1 MKLGAIRSSAVLV
14 VALLTIPSVARGGVL
29 PDAFR
34 DSTDG
39 QFDMSDW
46 LITRKGALAVPMLIT
61 EPAIGYGAGLGVAFF
76 HQSVQE
82 RAEASAASGDGKLEP
97 PSISAA
103 FGMATENGTWAGGA
117 GHFGSWK
124 NDRYRYLGGAAY
136 FAPKLDY
143 YGGGGTLPPISYE
156 LEGWGIIQELSA
168 RMGKSDLFA
177 GARLIYADITGR
189 LDIDKPGLPERD
201 SDVALG
207 GAAAFLNWDSRDNIL
222 TPTRGVN
229 AMLRATMFDGALGSD
244 RDFELYDSY
253 AQIYLKPHP
262 RLVTG
267 LRLDARASDGDTPFY
282 AKPFLQMRGLPA
294 MRYSDDVTALVEA
307 ELRWNVKGRW
317 SLVGFG
323 GTGRV
328 GNEFGDLGEAD
339 AVNAYGTGFRYLLA
353 RRLGLQAGL
362 DVGFGP
368 DDTAVYI
375 QVGNAWR

>member
-1 MKLGAIRSSAVLV
+1 MRSGKTCSAIALI
-14 VALLTIPSVARGGVL
+14 VALFVVPSVARAGTLLDG
-29 PDAFR
+29 FR
-34 DSTDG
+34 DSSDG

-46 LITRKGALAVPMLIT
+46 LLTKKGALVVPVVIT
-61 EPAIGYGAGLGVAFF
+61 EPAIGYGGGLGVAFF

-82 RAEASAASGDGKLEP
+82 RAAESAAKGDGKMEP

-103 FGMATENGTWAGGA
+103 VGMATENGTWAGGA

-124 NDRYRYLGGAAY
+124 DDRFRYLGGAGY

-207 GAAAFLNWDSRDNIL
+207 GAAAFFNWDSRDNIL

-229 AMLRATMFDGALGSD
+229 AMLRATMFGEALGSD
-244 RDFELYDSY
+244 RNFELYDSY

-267 LRLDARASDGDTPFY
+267 LRLDARSSSGDTPFY
-282 AKPFLQMRGLPA
+282 AKPYLQMRGLPA

-328 GNEFGDLGEAD
+328 GNEFGDLGDAD

-353 RRLGLQAGL
+353 RRLGLQGGI
-362 DVGFGP
+362 DIGFGP
-368 DDTAVYI
+368 DDTAWYI

>member
-1 MKLGAIRSSAVLV
+1 VETNVSRNTLAAF
-14 VALLTIPSVARGGVL
+14 VALIILAPAAFADSIFAG
-29 PDAFR
+29 FR
-34 DSTDG
+34 DSLDG
-39 QFDMSDW
+39 QLDMSDW
-46 LITRKGALAVPMLIT
+46 LITRKGALVVPTVVT
-61 EPAIGYGAGLGVAFF
+61 EPAVGYGGGLGVVFF

-82 RAEASAASGDGKLEP
+82 RAEASAASGDSKLKP

-124 NDRYRYLGGAAY
+124 NDRLRYLGGAAY
-136 FAPKLDY
+136 FEPKLDY
-143 YGGGGTLPPISYE
+143 YGDGGPAAPISYE
-156 LEGWGIIQELSA
+156 LEGWGVIQELSA
-168 RMGKSDLFA
+168 RVGKSDLFV
-177 GARLIYADITGR
+177 GARLVYGDISGR
-189 LDIDKPGLPERD
+189 LDIDRPGLPQRD
-201 SDVALG
+201 NDVTLG
-207 GAAAFLNWDSRDNIL
+207 GVAASLNWDSRDNIL

-229 AMLRATMFDGALGSD
+229 GVLRVTTFDDALGSD

-253 AQIYLKPHP
+253 VQLYLKPGS

-294 MRYSDDVTALVEA
+294 MRYSGDVTALVEA
-307 ELRWNVKGRW
+307 ELRWNVRGRW
-317 SLVGFG
+317 HLVGFG

-328 GNEFGDLGEAD
+328 GKQFDDLGDAD
-339 AVNAYGTGFRYLLA
+339 PVNAYGTGFRYLLA
-353 RRLGLQAGL
+353 RRLGLQAGI

-368 DDTAVYI
+368 DDTAWYI